1 MEVLE
6 AIFNRRS
13 IRQYTDRP
21 VSDDVIETLLK
32 AAMYAP
38 SAVNKQPWH
47 YIVFRDRE
55 IVEKI
60 ILFHQNASMLR
71 KADAAILVCW
81 DEELQHDTGY
91 GPVDC
96 SAATQNILLA
106 AYGLGLGSVWVGLY
120 PRIQRM
126 ESIHALFGLPQN
138 IRPFSIVSLGYPA
151 EEKKMPIR
159 FNSDRIHFEKW

>member
-1 MEVLE
+1 MDVIE
-6 AIFNRRS
+6 AILNRRS

-21 VSDDVIETLLK
+21 VSDDVVETLLK

-47 YIVFRDRE
+47 FIVFRDRE
-55 IVEKI
+55 IKEKI
-60 ILFHQNASMLR
+60 ISFHEYASMLR
-71 KADAAILVCW
+71 QADTAILVCW

-96 SAATQNILLA
+96 SAATQNILLS

-120 PRIQRM
+120 PRIHRM
-126 ESIHALFGLPQN
+126 ESIHALFGLPKN
-138 IRPFSIVSLGYPA
+138 IRPFSLVSLGYPA
-151 EEKKMPIR
+151 EEKKMPDR
-159 FNSDRIHFEKW
+159 FNRDRIHFEKW

>member
-13 IRQYTDRP
+13 IRKYTDRP
-21 VSDDVIETLLK
+21 VGDDVVESLLK

-55 IVEKI
+55 MMEKI

-71 KADAAILVCW
+71 QADVAILVCW

-126 ESIHALFGLPQN
+126 ESVQALFALPQN

-151 EEKKMPIR
+151 EDKKMPLR
-159 FNSDRIHFEKW
+159 FNRDRIHFEKW

>member
-1 MEVLE
+1 MDVLE

-13 IRQYTDRP
+13 IRQYNDRP
-21 VSDDVIETLLK
+21 VGDDVIETLLK

-55 IVEKI
+55 IMEKI
-60 ILFHQNASMLR
+60 ISFHQYASMLR
-71 KADAAILVCW
+71 KASAAILVCW

-126 ESIHALFGLPQN
+126 ESIHKLFGLPPN

-151 EEKKMPIR
+151 EEKKMPSR